1 MKRKNFLIAGTA
13 AAALGASRPALA
25 DIGNPFAQQ
34 LTIGVSLPLTGD
46 QARAGEQVANG
57 VRAALEETNRTQGPL
72 GRAYGMRTF
81 DDQGELASA
90 IQNVDFA
97 TADPSI
103 IAMIGNLGGPITKAT
118 LPQYANFQMPLVVPA
133 STYDGIT
140 ELGYR
145 NVWRLP
151 TKDSVEGRLFAR
163 LVESRK
169 LKLALGV
176 TQDGDY
182 GYDVATSFVAG
193 GRQSHF
199 NADAYVFPIVKPD
212 FTLAA
217 KTIMSKS
224 PDFIYLCGKTKD
236 MGPLIPALRAAGFT
250 GSFGASDGFFNE
262 GTLAYADS
270 LGDALISSSL
280 PPLDRA
286 PAIFQELSDFRSRY
300 GQIGALGAFGYAA
313 AQVIVQAE
321 RRFGAVDRLAML
333 TALRTGGS
341 YNTLVGSLSFS
352 PTGDP
357 IDPNLY
363 FYSIAGGK
371 FKFSKSARPSGFVL

>member
-1 MKRKNFLIAGTA
+1 MKRKNFLAAGTA
-13 AAALGASRPALA
+13 AAALGMSRPALA
-25 DIGNPFAQQ
+25 DFGNPFAQQ
-34 LTIGVSLPLTGD
+34 LTIGVSVPLSGD
-46 QARAGEQVANG
+46 LARAGEQIVNG
-57 VRAALEETNRTQGPL
+57 VRAAIEEANRMQGPL
-72 GRAYGMRTF
+72 GRVFGLRTF
-81 DDQGELASA
+81 DDQDELASA

-118 LPQYANFQMPLVVPA
+118 LPQYANFQMPIVVPA

-151 TKDSVEGRLFAR
+151 TKDSIEGQLFAR

-169 LKLALGV
+169 PKLALGV

-182 GYDVATSFVAG
+182 GYDVAKGFVAG
-193 GRQSHF
+193 SRQSHF
-199 NADAYVFPIVKPD
+199 NADAYVFPFAKPD
-212 FTLAA
+212 FALAA
-217 KTIMSKS
+217 KTILSKS

-262 GTLAYADS
+262 ATLAYAES
-270 LGDALISSSL
+270 LGDAPISSSL

-300 GQIGALGAFGYAA
+300 GQVGALGAFGYAS
-313 AQVIVQAE
+313 AQIIVQAG

-333 TALRTGGS
+333 TALRTGGA
-341 YNTLVGSLSFS
+341 YNTLVGTLSFS

-363 FYSIAGGK
+363 FYAIAGGK
-371 FKFSKSARPSGFVL
+371 FKFLKSARPSGFIL

>member
-1 MKRKNFLIAGTA
+1 MKRKDFLVAGTA
-13 AAALGASRPALA
+13 AAALGATRPVRAN
-25 DIGNPFAQQ
+25 IGNPFAQQ
-34 LTIGVSLPLTGD
+34 LTIGVNLPLTGD
-46 QARAGEQVANG
+46 LERAGEQVANG
-57 VRAALEETNRTQGPL
+57 VRAAIDETNRTQGPF
-72 GRAYGMRTF
+72 GRVFGMRTF

-97 TADPSI
+97 AADPSL

-118 LPQYANFQMPLVVPA
+118 LPQYASAQMPLVVPA

-151 TKDSVEGRLFAR
+151 TKDSIEGQLFAR
-163 LVESRK
+163 SVADRK
-169 LKLALGV
+169 YRLALGV

-182 GYDVATSFVAG
+182 GYDVARGFVAG
-193 GRQSHF
+193 AQQSHL
-199 NADAYVFPIVKPD
+199 NADAYVFPFSKPD
-212 FTLAA
+212 FALAA
-217 KTIMSKS
+217 KTIASKS
-224 PDFIYLCGKTKD
+224 PDFIYLCGKTED

-250 GSFGASDGFFNE
+250 GAFGASEGFFNVD
-262 GTLAYADS
+262 TLAYADK
-270 LGDALISSSL
+270 LGDIQISSSL

-300 GQIGALGAFGYAA
+300 GQIGILAAFGYAA
-313 AQVIVQAE
+313 AQVIMLAE
-321 RRFGAVDRLAML
+321 RRFGATDRLAML

-341 YNTLVGSLSFS
+341 FNTLVGTLNFS

-363 FYSIAGGK
+363 FYGIAHGT
-371 FKFSKSARPSGFVL
+371 FKFSKSARPSEFIL